1 MFVFKMACR
10 SKHFHVV
17 KEEEFVHGSVDDA
30 VISIQ
35 QSRENTLDMPGFIE
49 ALARVAWTI
58 MRQLSPTAIS
68 TAPVENIIKSVAARC
83 DQLDVDHFLIRS
95 HKIKEQLK
103 PAVDAALRKYGGSD
117 PSGLR
122 KSKQSLAPSEFAT
135 LLRDCGLYDEIGG
148 DSVGWCFWRID
159 HDVGEE
165 EEEWGGQKEEPGR
178 RRLASTALHRA
189 FCCVSAFLIPD
200 PLVSRHSE
208 RINVRLLPQAAHSL
222 RCLITLFCI
231 ISAL

>member
-35 QSRENTLDMPGFIE
+35 QSRENTLDKPGFIE

-68 TAPVENIIKSVAARC
+68 TAPVENIIKNVAARC

-95 HKIKEQLK
+95 HKIYT
-103 PAVDAALRKYGGSD
+103 RKRN
-117 PSGLR
+117 LLE
-122 KSKQSLAPSEFAT
+122 SK
-135 LLRDCGLYDEIGG
+135 
-148 DSVGWCFWRID
+148 
-159 HDVGEE
+159 
-165 EEEWGGQKEEPGR
+165 
-178 RRLASTALHRA
+178 HRA
-189 FCCVSAFLIPD
+189 YAGRSPHHRMMDLPRLIHFQHIAHLKVSKEI
-200 PLVSRHSE
+200 
-208 RINVRLLPQAAHSL
+208 
-222 RCLITLFCI
+222 
-231 ISAL
+231 